1 MSRELLLA
9 VAVLF
14 PPLALLLARLWV
26 HAALNIA
33 LCIGAILA
41 SEVTLLA
48 VALSVAAMAHAVW
61 AILQRPSAKAA

>member
-9 VAVLF
+9 IAVLF

-33 LCIGAILA
+33 LCIGAVVA
-41 SEVTLLA
+41 GNMLLA
-48 VALSVAAMAHAVW
+48 IALSVMAIAHAVW
-61 AILQRPSAKAA
+61 AILRRSNHHR